1 MYHHPLDLIRAAKDT
16 TAPPLNIYDGPT
28 AKLKSIFAGL
38 LNALHESRRINAER
52 LIHQYRALIAQ
63 AMQGSQSPRGQPATP
78 VDVRGAKLQ
87 SNERSVR
94 TR

>member
-1 MYHHPLDLIRAAKDT
+1 MYHQPLDLIRAAKDT

-38 LNALHESRRINAER
+38 LNALHESRRINVER
-52 LIHQYRALIAQ
+52 VIHQYRGLIA
-63 AMQGSQSPRGQPATP
+63 GSQSPRGQPATP
-78 VDVRGAKLQ
+78 VDVRGTKLQ
-87 SNERSVR
+87 PNERSVR

>member
-1 MYHHPLDLIRAAKDT
+1 MYHQPLDLVRAAKDT
-16 TAPPLNIYDGPT
+16 AAPLNIYDGPT

-38 LNALHESRRINAER
+38 LKALHESRRIRAER
-52 LIHQYRALIAQ
+52 LIHHYRGLIAQ

-87 SNERSVR
+87 PDERSVR